1 MVSFFINVQLKPMS
15 SSPGLEIVGDSWRE
29 KMTAMANK
37 EFNLTAPWWLP
48 SFFFLNVS
56 IYMSIYLFNVYI

>member
-1 MVSFFINVQLKPMS
+1 MVPMVSFFINVQLKPMS

-37 EFNLTAPWWLP
+37 EFNLTAPW
-48 SFFFLNVS
+48 
-56 IYMSIYLFNVYI
+56 